1 MPRKKKKEDF
11 TYTEDLIKAMRE
23 PQSEE
28 TAVDDKK
35 TETPSQYTEAR
46 YEGHIGVIDEEAVA
60 DAQTILD
67 KYRQARS
74 TLEERIKDDQDY
86 FRVRYNEFR
95 EAQSGGA
102 NQPGTSSAWLFNSVI
117 NKHADA
123 MDNIPTAN
131 ILPREE
137 SDQKAAES
145 LSKIVPLILEK
156 CDFESKYSKNWF
168 DKIIT
173 GGAIYKVFWDN
184 TMVNGLGDI
193 NIQCTD
199 ILNLYWTPGIENI
212 QDADNLFHVEYV
224 KKKVIVQQYPFM
236 KEKMGESGVWGQPE
250 YNSEVQNTEHSDEQ
264 IVVDWWYKKME
275 GTKTVVHLCK
285 FCCGQVLWASENTNE
300 YKERG
305 YFDHGMYPFII
316 DSLFPAKGSPFGFG
330 YVDVM
335 RSPQYVIDQLDNAIT
350 KNATMAARP
359 RWFKKKTCNV
369 DMDQFAD
376 WSNDFVDVDGG
387 QLDDTNLRQVEMN
400 GLPNFVVNHWQNK
413 IEELKETSG
422 NRDFSQGSTQSGVT
436 AATAIAALQEA
447 GSKLSRDMIRGSYR
461 AYRDIVTL
469 VVELMRQ
476 FYTENRYFRIEGD
489 NNQVEFIS
497 FNNQALAPQPQ
508 QVFNGIGMEMSTRT
522 PEFDFKII
530 AQKMSPFQR
539 ESQNQL
545 AVQLFQMGV
554 FNPQMADQVLPF
566 LEMMNFEGIEQLKKR
581 VAENGTMYQQL
592 VQMTQTAMQM
602 AQQLDGASAL
612 AGQMGGYTQQVMAIA
627 QGGGQAGMPEQ
638 PTPEA
643 AAAVPGVP
651 GVDSLPPT
659 ESTLT
664 ANARLRAA
672 ERATPR

>member
-1 MPRKKKKEDF
+1 MPKKKRKE
-11 TYTEDLIKAMRE
+11 EDLLQKALSEATEE

-28 TAVDDKK
+28 TEVVDKK
-35 TETPSQYTEAR
+35 TEEPTQYLEAR
-46 YEGHIGVIDEEAVA
+46 YEGHIGVIDEETVA
-60 DAQTILD
+60 EAQTILD
-67 KYRQARS
+67 KYRQAR
-74 TLEERIKDDQDY
+74 TAWEERIKADQDY

-95 EAQSGGA
+95 EVQSGGY
-102 NQPGTSSAWLFNSVI
+102 NQPNTSSAWLFNSVI

-131 ILPREE
+131 ILPREQ
-137 SDQKAAES
+137 SDQAAAES

-173 GGAIYKVFWDN
+173 GGSVYKVFWDN
-184 TMVNGLGDI
+184 TMINGLGDI

-199 ILNLYWTPGIENI
+199 SLNLYWTPGIENI

-224 KKKVIVQQYPFM
+224 KKKTITQQYPFM
-236 KEKMGESGVWGQPE
+236 KEKIGESGVWGQPE
-250 YNSEVQNTEHSDEQ
+250 YNSEIQNNEHSDEQ

-275 GTKTVVHLCK
+275 GTKTIVHLCK
-285 FCCGQVLWASENTNE
+285 FCCGQVLWASENTQE
-300 YKERG
+300 YGERG
-305 YFDHGMYPFII
+305 YFDHGMYPFVV
-316 DSLFPAKGSPFGFG
+316 DSLFPSKGSPFGFG

-335 RSPQYVIDQLDNAIT
+335 RSPQYVIDQLDVAIT
-350 KNATMAARP
+350 KNAQMTAKP

-369 DMDQFAD
+369 DMEQF
-376 WSNDFVDVDGG
+376 SNWEQDFIDVDGG
-387 QLDDTNLRQVEMN
+387 QLDDTNLRQLEMN
-400 GLPNFVVNHWQNK
+400 SLPNFVVNHWQNK

-422 NRDFSQGSTQSGVT
+422 NRDFSQGSTQNGVT

-461 AYRDIVTL
+461 AYQDIVEL
-469 VVELMRQ
+469 VVELIRQ
-476 FYTENRYFRIEGD
+476 FYTEDRYFRIEGD
-489 NNQVEFIS
+489 NNQTEFIA

-508 QVFNGIGMEMSTRT
+508 QVFNGIGMEISTRT
-522 PEFDFKII
+522 PEFDFKIV

-566 LEMMNFEGIEQLKKR
+566 LDMMNFEGIEQLKKR

-592 VQMTQTAMQM
+592 MQMTQAAMQM
-602 AQQLDGASAL
+602 AQQLDMATG
-612 AGQMGGYTQQVMAIA
+612 GMGGYTQQVMSIVN
-627 QGGGQAGMPEQ
+627 GGQQMGMPQQ

-643 AAAVPGVP
+643 GAAPQGVQ
-651 GVDSLPPT
+651 GIDGMPPT
-659 ESTLT
+659 ESTIT
-664 ANARLRAA
+664 AKARLAAA